1 MGKLV
6 YGPYSADSFFGSG
19 NYKNFDAVIA
29 MYHDQGLIPFKTM
42 AFMDGVNVTAGLP
55 IIRTSPDHGT
65 AYDIA
70 GKMIADPSSMR
81 AAVYDAIHLVRNRK
95 QFVTDFENPLDYSE
109 MRRERF
115 RIDF

>member
-1 MGKLV
+1 
-6 YGPYSADSFFGSG
+6 
-19 NYKNFDAVIA
+19 
-29 MYHDQGLIPFKTM
+29 
-42 AFMDGVNVTAGLP
+42 
-55 IIRTSPDHGT
+55 
-65 AYDIA
+65 
-70 GKMIADPSSMR
+70 MIADPSSMR